1 VPLRLSFIVLCI
13 LAAGATSALGAEPNA
28 APTGAAPRS
37 LAGAAPRS
45 VAGAAP
51 RSLAGISPGL
61 VHRGQRTTIRVST
74 RTAGV
79 SCVAA
84 LQFADLKTKIL
95 PARQSRSTGVSF
107 TVLIPRTAAMGAGRW
122 HVTCGI
128 KTTWGSFVVT
138 GVQSTTG
145 ADQPKVV
152 VDRQGFTQRPDKTG
166 TGSLLSYGVVLRDS
180 SAAEDAQNVYVIVN
194 MVAGDGEL
202 IGSKS
207 QTVELVPAAGTF
219 ALGDSLHLRTQAAVT
234 RLEITIRVGAHE
246 PKQEH
251 DMPQFANIRILP
263 SVFDPGWVSEV
274 DAEIVNVDTPKT
286 LASANVSLVVLD
298 AGGNPLGGGRG
309 YSTASL
315 PSGSRFV
322 FIAQNGFSSIPL
334 DKAASVLISTEP
346 TYTAP

>member
-1 VPLRLSFIVLCI
+1 VPLRLSLIVLCI
-13 LAAGATSALGAEPNA
+13 LAAGATSA
-28 APTGAAPRS
+28 
-37 LAGAAPRS
+37 AGAPWNVTPLHA
-45 VAGAAP
+45 
-51 RSLAGISPGL
+51 AGISPGL
-61 VHRGQRTTIRVST
+61 IHRGQRTTIHVS
-74 RTAGV
+74 AGKPGV

-84 LQFADLKTKIL
+84 LRFADGKTKTL
-95 PARQSRSTGVSF
+95 PARRSRSTGVSF

-122 HVTCGI
+122 HVTCGVRS
-128 KTTWGSFVVT
+128 TSGSFIVT

-180 SAAEDAQNVYVIVN
+180 SPTEDAQNVYVIVN
-194 MVAGDGEL
+194 MVAPDGEL
-202 IGSKS
+202 VGSKS
-207 QTVELVPAAGTF
+207 QNVKLVPAAATF
-219 ALGDSLHLRTQAAVT
+219 ALGDSLRLRTQAPVS

-246 PKQEH
+246 PKQQH
-251 DMPQFANIRILP
+251 DMPEFANIRLLP
-263 SVFDPGWVSEV
+263 SAFDPGWVSEV

-298 AGGNPLGGGRG
+298 SAGNPLGGGHG

-322 FIAQNGFSSIPL
+322 FIAQNGFNSIPL